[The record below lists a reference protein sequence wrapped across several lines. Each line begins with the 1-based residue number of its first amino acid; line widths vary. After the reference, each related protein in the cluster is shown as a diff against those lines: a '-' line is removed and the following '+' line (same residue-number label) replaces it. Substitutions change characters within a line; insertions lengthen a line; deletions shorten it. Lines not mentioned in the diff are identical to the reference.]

1 MKIPTKMKWYPYFY
15 WSPITGEDCLALD
28 LPVRLAALV
37 EVRVFIW
44 GCWMLI
50 LDTREIVRVPDGR

>member
-1 MKIPTKMKWYPYFY
+1 MKWYPYFY